1 MGLLRITWRRS
12 AIGYHTRQ
20 REVLRALG
28 LRRLHHTVVHQ
39 DSPSIRGMVHKV
51 QHLLEVEVVEAEQ
64 A

>member
-12 AIGYHTRQ
+12 AIGYHAQQ